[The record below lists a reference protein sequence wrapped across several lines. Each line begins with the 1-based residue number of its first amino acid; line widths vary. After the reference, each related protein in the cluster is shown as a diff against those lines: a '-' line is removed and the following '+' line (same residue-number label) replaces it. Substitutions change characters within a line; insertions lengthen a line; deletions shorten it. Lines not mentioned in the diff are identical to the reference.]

1 MKGKTQ
7 VIQLTTATMLT
18 TVGVIL
24 GNFSI
29 ILPVFSIPALRL
41 DIVAIPIILSGL
53 ILGKWYGMGVGII
66 IDLINFLLYGQGAY
80 HVGFTINNALIG
92 LFSGMIPLFFQHKN
106 FLFVKKTL
114 LITSMTLV
122 LVTIGVLY
130 SLDRLSLGGE
140 TVSLTLEVRI
150 AIIALIIVMSLLTI
164 GFMYLTL
171 RDYKY
176 ELKDMYT
183 VSIMI
188 ILIEFFV
195 IILLTPIWIQD
206 LFGQPYIIGFLA
218 RIIRGALLIPFKI
231 IIVLAIINVIKKQQ
245 VTTLRG
251 FVEN

>member
-1 MKGKTQ
+1 MKNKLQ
-7 VIQLTTATMLT
+7 VMQLTTATMLT

-66 IDLINFLLYGQGAY
+66 IDIINFLLYGQGAY

-92 LFSGMIPLFFQHKN
+92 LFSGMIPLFFQQKN
-106 FLFVKKTL
+106 FPFVKKTL
-114 LITSMTLV
+114 IITSTLLILIT
-122 LVTIGVLY
+122 IGILY

-140 TVSLTLEVRI
+140 TVALTLEVRI
-150 AIIALIIVMSLLTI
+150 AIISLIIVMSLLTI

-195 IILLTPIWIQD
+195 VILLTPLWIQD
-206 LFGQPYIIGFLA
+206 LFGQPYIVGYLA
-218 RIIRGALLIPFKI
+218 RIIRGSLLIPFKI

-251 FVEN
+251 FIEN

>member
-80 HVGFTINNALIG
+80 HIGFTINNALIG

-130 SLDRLSLGGE
+130 SLDRLSLGE
-140 TVSLTLEVRI
+140 KLSH
-150 AIIALIIVMSLLTI
+150 
-164 GFMYLTL
+164 
-171 RDYKY
+171 
-176 ELKDMYT
+176 
-183 VSIMI
+183 
-188 ILIEFFV
+188 
-195 IILLTPIWIQD
+195 
-206 LFGQPYIIGFLA
+206 
-218 RIIRGALLIPFKI
+218 
-231 IIVLAIINVIKKQQ
+231 
-245 VTTLRG
+245 
-251 FVEN
+251 

>member
-1 MKGKTQ
+1 MKNKVQ
-7 VIQLTTATMLT
+7 VMQLTTATMLT

-66 IDLINFLLYGQGAY
+66 IDIINFLLYGQGAY

-92 LFSGMIPLFFQHKN
+92 LFSGMIPLFFQQKN
-106 FLFVKKTL
+106 FPFVKKTL
-114 LITSMTLV
+114 IITSTLLILIT
-122 LVTIGVLY
+122 IGILY

-140 TVSLTLEVRI
+140 TVALTLEVRI
-150 AIIALIIVMSLLTI
+150 AIISLIIVMSLLTI

-195 IILLTPIWIQD
+195 VILLTPLWIQD

-218 RIIRGALLIPFKI
+218 RIIRGSLLIPFKI

-251 FVEN
+251 FIEN

>member
-80 HVGFTINNALIG
+80 HIGFTINNALIG

-114 LITSMTLV
+114 LM
-122 LVTIGVLY
+122 
-130 SLDRLSLGGE
+130 
-140 TVSLTLEVRI
+140 
-150 AIIALIIVMSLLTI
+150 
-164 GFMYLTL
+164 
-171 RDYKY
+171 
-176 ELKDMYT
+176 
-183 VSIMI
+183 
-188 ILIEFFV
+188 
-195 IILLTPIWIQD
+195 
-206 LFGQPYIIGFLA
+206 
-218 RIIRGALLIPFKI
+218 
-231 IIVLAIINVIKKQQ
+231 
-245 VTTLRG
+245 
-251 FVEN
+251 

>member
-1 MKGKTQ
+1 MKGKIQ

-80 HVGFTINNALIG
+80 HIGFTINNALIG
-92 LFSGMIPLFFQHKN
+92 LFSGMIPLFFQHKD

-114 LITSMTLV
+114 LITSSTLV
-122 LVTIGVLY
+122 LLTIGVLY

-150 AIIALIIVMSLLTI
+150 AIISLIIVMSALTI

-195 IILLTPIWIQD
+195 IILLTPLWIQD
-206 LFGQPYIIGFLA
+206 LYGQPYLIGFLA

-251 FVEN
+251 FIEN

>member
-18 TVGVIL
+18 AVGVIL

-80 HVGFTINNALIG
+80 HIGFTINNALIG

-218 RIIRGALLIPFKI
+218 RIIRGALMIPFKI